1 MKLIGIWV
9 LGLGIAVVICSYK
22 TIPTGSRKNPQV
34 IVDSLKS
41 NALKEDSLTPM
52 EKTLRSVPKNAKP
65 RFGYR
70 FVIRG
75 DFDGDGRQ
83 DTLTEHYI
91 SSLDGK
97 ETNKFYD
104 NLDNY
109 GQQVAL
115 TVHKHPV
122 SFVTSNS
129 KGIDTLLISRDL
141 QLLGLL
147 YLKNEGDLDGDGA
160 DELSY
165 VVNWAAWSSVNTWY
179 LMSYKKHK
187 WVELYSFTIR
197 DWQLPRLPYFSKE
210 YGMFGVSGTSS
221 TGDNDS
227 INKQIEK
234 ELLAFPGFV
243 RKIKKNVIR
252 VTYVTDMAEPDT
264 AIIDLRHIKKK
275 KE

>member
-1 MKLIGIWV
+1 MKVIGVWI
-9 LGLGIAVVICSYK
+9 LGLFIVGLVCSHGIILASSQQK
-22 TIPTGSRKNPQV
+22 HKA
-34 IVDSLKS
+34 IVDSIETK
-41 NALKEDSLTPM
+41 ALKEDSLTPM
-52 EKTLRSVPKNAKP
+52 EKTLRSIPKNVKLV
-65 RFGYR
+65 FGYR
-70 FVIRG
+70 FTIRG

-227 INKQIEK
+227 ENKQIEK

-243 RKIKKNVIR
+243 RKIRKNIIH
-252 VTYVTDMAEPDT
+252 VTYVTDAAEPDT
-264 AIIDLRHIKKK
+264 GIVDLRQIKKK

>member
-1 MKLIGIWV
+1 MWI
-9 LGLGIAVVICSYK
+9 LGLCIVGLIFSHGIILTSSQHK
-22 TIPTGSRKNPQV
+22 HKV
-34 IVDSLKS
+34 IVDSVETK
-41 NALKEDSLTPM
+41 ALKDDSLTPM
-52 EKTLRSVPKNAKP
+52 EKTLRSVPINVRP
-65 RFGYR
+65 VFGYR
-70 FVIRG
+70 FVISG
-75 DFDGDGRQ
+75 DFDGDGRE

-91 SSLDGK
+91 SSLDGR

-104 NLDNY
+104 NLEDY

-115 TVHKHPV
+115 TVHKQPV

-129 KGIDTLLISRDL
+129 KSIDTLLISRDF

-179 LMSYKKHK
+179 LMSYKNHK

-221 TGDNDS
+221 TRENDS
-227 INKQIEK
+227 ENKQIEK

-243 RKIKKNVIR
+243 RRIKKNVIR
-252 VTYVTDMAEPDT
+252 VTYVTDAAEPDT
-264 AIIDLRHIKKK
+264 VIVDLRQIKKK